1 MAVQIVTWEDL
12 QNFRIQLLNDI
23 KEILS
28 YDKQSGNEPIEFLKT
43 SQVRKLL
50 NCSNGKIQS
59 LHITGKLRSKKV
71 GGTLYYKQEDVKRIL
86 EQDNN

>member
-1 MAVQIVTWEDL
+1 MAVQVVTWEDL
-12 QNFRIQLLNDI
+12 QDFRIQLINDI

-28 YDKQSGNEPIEFLKT
+28 HSKQSGNESIEFLKT

-59 LHITGKLRSKKV
+59 LRITGELTSKKV

-86 EQDNN
+86 GQDNS

>member
-12 QNFRIQLLNDI
+12 QNFRTQLLNDI
-23 KEILS
+23 SEILKQN
-28 YDKQSGNEPIEFLKT
+28 KQSSNESIEFLKT
-43 SQVRKLL
+43 SQVRKIL

-59 LHITGKLRSKKV
+59 LRITGKLRSKKV

-86 EQDNN
+86 EQGNN